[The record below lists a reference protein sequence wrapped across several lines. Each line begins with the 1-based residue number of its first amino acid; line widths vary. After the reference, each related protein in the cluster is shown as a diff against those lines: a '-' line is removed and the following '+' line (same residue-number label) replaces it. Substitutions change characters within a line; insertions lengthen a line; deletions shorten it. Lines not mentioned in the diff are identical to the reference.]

1 MPVKQLAN
9 RGGVSES
16 QGRAV
21 SKAREGGK
29 GGMEPEVW
37 AKHLN
42 QFPNNEVFSPYA
54 QVYFVILDSKMFLH
68 HFTKLMR
75 VFRKLMREC

>member
-9 RGGVSES
+9 RGGVLEN

-29 GGMEPEVW
+29 GGMEPEV
-37 AKHLN
+37 
-42 QFPNNEVFSPYA
+42 
-54 QVYFVILDSKMFLH
+54 
-68 HFTKLMR
+68 
-75 VFRKLMREC
+75 